1 MWERDLAESEQGAGF
16 FSNMIIRTLIFF
28 SALPIIMLIG
38 ILAWVVR
45 PTDSLII
52 LHYSVYFGVDMLG
65 AWWQAYLVP
74 VLATLFLIG
83 HLILAKYF
91 YDHAERIAAYLLMLS
106 AGWIAAGA
114 FVSGA
119 SIAFINY

>member
-1 MWERDLAESEQGAGF
+1 MWERDIAESEQGVGF
-16 FSNMIIRTLIFF
+16 FSNAIVRTLLIL
-28 SALPIIMLIG
+28 SIIVIVALVSILIW
-38 ILAWVVR
+38 AVR
-45 PTDSLII
+45 PTENLII

-65 AWWQAYLVP
+65 AWWQAYLAP
-74 VLATLFLIG
+74 VLAGVFLFG
-83 HLILAKYF
+83 HLLLAKYF

-114 FVSGA
+114 LISGA

>member
-1 MWERDLAESEQGAGF
+1 MWERDIAESEQGVGF
-16 FSNMIIRTLIFF
+16 FGNTIIRTLLIL
-28 SALPIIMLIG
+28 STLPIIALIG
-38 ILAWVVR
+38 ILAWVIR
-45 PTDSLII
+45 PTDNLII

-65 AWWQAYLVP
+65 TWWQAYLAP

-83 HLILAKYF
+83 HLMLARYF

-114 FVSGA
+114 LVSGA